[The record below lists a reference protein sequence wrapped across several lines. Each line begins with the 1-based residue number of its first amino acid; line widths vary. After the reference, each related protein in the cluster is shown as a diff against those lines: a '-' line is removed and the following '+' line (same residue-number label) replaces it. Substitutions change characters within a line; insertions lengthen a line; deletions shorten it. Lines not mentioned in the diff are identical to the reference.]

1 MIKSIMNNIN
11 QIFHYVAD
19 MMTMLIR
26 SAANYEFHTFKED
39 GAPSVQGGASG
50 H

>member
-1 MIKSIMNNIN
+1 MIKQSMNNIN
-11 QIFHYVAD
+11 QIFHCVAN
-19 MMTMLIR
+19 MMKMLIR

-39 GAPSVQGGASG
+39 GAPSGQGGASG